1 VKVIQVALRALA
13 ANKLRSALAVL
24 GLFIGTFSFI
34 AMIGI
39 GKGAE
44 KRASDSI
51 QQLGVNLLFVYPGAQ
66 NRGMWRGT
74 TQADTLTLEDAAAL
88 ERLPY
93 VVAVAPDLSRNYT
106 IKHLSKGLN
115 ARVTGTSPE
124 FMVCRNYRIGS
135 GEFFSKSDIL
145 GKRRVVVLGAKLAR
159 DLFGEVEPI
168 GKTIQIDRKNFRVV
182 GVMEEKGG
190 TGFMNFDE
198 QAFVPV
204 TTAQLRLA
212 KKSTLTQIIV
222 SLDDAEAIDAGMS
235 LVDQAMARRHK
246 IGPSGEPDYTVASL
260 TEMRQRMQEM
270 TGAFT
275 VLLGGIAV
283 VSLLVGGIGIMNIM
297 LVSVTERT
305 REIGIRKAV
314 GAKDFDLLRQ
324 FVVES
329 VTISCFGGLLGI
341 VGGLLTSQVVG
352 KLPVFQSFS
361 QGEWKSEISPEAIL
375 LSFVFSVAVGM
386 FFGIY
391 PAMKAAKLSP
401 VEALR
406 YE

>member
-1 VKVIQVALRALA
+1 VLRVIQVALRALA

-44 KRASDSI
+44 KRATESI
-51 QQLGVNLLFVYPGAQ
+51 QNLGVNLIFIYPGAQ
-66 NRGMWRGT
+66 NRMMGRGT
-74 TQADTLTLEDAAAL
+74 TADTLTLEDTVGMD
-88 ERLPY
+88 RLPH

-106 IKHLSKGLN
+106 LKYMAKSLN
-115 ARVTGTSPE
+115 SRVTGTSPE
-124 FMVCRNYRIGS
+124 FMICRNYKIGT
-135 GEFFSKSDIL
+135 GEFFTKADII

-159 DLFGEVEPI
+159 DLFGDLDPI
-168 GKTIQIDRKNFRVV
+168 DKTLQIDRKNFRVL
-182 GVMEEKGG
+182 GVMEDKGG
-190 TGFMNFDE
+190 TGFLNFDE

-204 TTAQLRLA
+204 TTAQVRLA
-212 KKSTLTQIIV
+212 KRNTLSQIIV
-222 SLDDAEAIDAGMS
+222 SLDSADSIEVGMS
-235 LVDQAMARRHK
+235 VVDQAMLRRHK
-246 IGPSGEPDYTVASL
+246 IGPTGEPDYTVASL

-275 VLLGGIAV
+275 ILLGGIAV

-314 GAKDFDLLRQ
+314 GAKDFDILKQ

-329 VTISCFGGLLGI
+329 VTISLFGGALG
-341 VGGLLTSQVVG
+341 VGGGLLTSTLVG
-352 KLPVFQSFS
+352 RLPVFQTFS
-361 QGEWKSEISPEAIL
+361 QGEWKSEISPGAIL
-375 LSFVFSVAVGM
+375 MCFAFTTAVGI

-391 PAMKAAKLSP
+391 PALKAARLNP

>member
-1 VKVIQVALRALA
+1 MRALA
-13 ANKLRSALAVL
+13 ANKLRSVLAVL

-44 KRASDSI
+44 KRATESI
-51 QQLGVNLLFVYPGAQ
+51 QNLGVNLVFVYPGAQ
-66 NRGMWRGT
+66 NRMMMRGT
-74 TQADTLTLEDAAAL
+74 TADTLTLEDTAGL
-88 ERLPY
+88 ERLPH
-93 VVAVAPDLSRNYT
+93 VVAVAPDLSRNYAM
-106 IKHLSKGLN
+106 KYLSKSAN
-115 ARVTGTSPE
+115 ARVTGTSPD
-124 FMVCRNYRIGS
+124 FMIARNYKVGN
-135 GEFFSKSDIL
+135 GEFFTKADIL
-145 GKRRVVVLGAKLAR
+145 GKRRVSVLGAKLAR
-159 DLFGEVEPI
+159 DLFGEVDPI
-168 GKTIQIDRKNFRVV
+168 GKTMQIDRKNFRVL
-182 GVMEEKGG
+182 GVMEDKGG

-198 QAFVPV
+198 QAFVPI
-204 TTAQLRLA
+204 TTAQVRLA
-212 KKSTLTQIIV
+212 KKNTLSQIIV
-222 SLDDAEAIDAGMS
+222 SLDSADNIDLGIS

-246 IGPSGEPDYTVASL
+246 IGPTGEPDYTVASL

-275 VLLGGIAV
+275 ILLGGVAV

-297 LVSVTERT
+297 LASGTERT

-314 GAKDFDLLRQ
+314 GAKDWDILKQ

-329 VTISCFGGLLGI
+329 VTISLFGGALGI
-341 VGGLLTSQVVG
+341 AGGLLTTTLVG
-352 KLPVFQSFS
+352 KLPVFQTFS
-361 QGEWKSEISPEAIL
+361 QGEWKSEISLQAIL
-375 LSFVFSVAVGM
+375 MCFAFTTAVGI

-391 PAMKAAKLSP
+391 PALKAARLNP